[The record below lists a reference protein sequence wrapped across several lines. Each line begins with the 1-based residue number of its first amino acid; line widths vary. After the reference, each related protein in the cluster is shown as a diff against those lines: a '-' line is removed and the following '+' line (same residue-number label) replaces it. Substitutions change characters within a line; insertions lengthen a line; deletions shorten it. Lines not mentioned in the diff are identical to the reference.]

1 MNTSPAPLNTLQ
13 AEMATLSQMFMNF
26 QHDLKQGR
34 PIDLMGVDKRV
45 KDFCDAVE
53 KADVAIRKSLLPDF
67 SILLKLL
74 ETLET
79 ELRAARDRAKQ

>member
-1 MNTSPAPLNTLQ
+1 MKAPPAPLDNLQ
-13 AEMATLSQMFMNF
+13 NEMAELSAMFKGF
-26 QHDLKQGR
+26 QSDLQQGHS
-34 PIDLMGVDKRV
+34 IELAGMDKRV

-53 KADVAIRKSLLPDF
+53 QADVTIRKDLLPDF
-67 SILLKLL
+67 AILLKLL

>member
-1 MNTSPAPLNTLQ
+1 MIAPPAPLDTLQ
-13 AEMATLSQMFMNF
+13 REMSELSQMFKSF
-26 QHDLKQGR
+26 QRELQQGR
-34 PIDLMGVDKRV
+34 PIDLAGMDKRV

-53 KADVAIRKSLLPDF
+53 NADVTIRKDLLPDF
-67 SILLKLL
+67 AILLKLL

>member
-1 MNTSPAPLNTLQ
+1 MKAPPAPLDTLQ
-13 AEMATLSQMFMNF
+13 REMAELSQMFKGY
-26 QHDLKQGR
+26 QHDLQQGR
-34 PIDLMGVDKRV
+34 PIDLVGMDKRV

-53 KADVAIRKSLLPDF
+53 NADVAIRKELLPDF
-67 SILLKLL
+67 SVLLKLL